1 MKRSHAIALVLLV
14 AGALLGVTVMLERAL
29 ELREAFDPLA
39 DAKIAVLFIAVAAV
53 LLILGFFIGVIHFRS
68 SGRARED
75 RATIGRLR
83 DALEAERSKR
93 KDVAEERH
101 SLSQKVVALEDDL
114 KQLRLENERA
124 AETDDRAP
132 YDDSEI
138 EALRSEVARLKDET
152 ERLREER
159 AKAQVE
165 ARAAVDEARE
175 TLAGIEGQPSA
186 RGELDRLAKECDR
199 LRTEL
204 KSRRER
210 MVDLQADLSVAET
223 EAAQA
228 RAEAEELRELR
239 SEPAKPMARL
249 EGQSLHEVLET
260 MVGLEGVSVALVADG
275 EGLVVDSAGEV
286 LQPDALA
293 AVSGLVAELSPR
305 VSDLLPIGEISQ
317 VALGDVRGKV
327 MEVRYF
333 PLFGES
339 CALAI
344 IRDETHPHPEI
355 AKDAIEVIVSKLAD

>member
-1 MKRSHAIALVLLV
+1 VKRSHAIALVLLV

-29 ELREAFDPLA
+29 ELGPAYDPFA
-39 DAKIAVLFIAVAAV
+39 DTETAVLFIAVAAV
-53 LLILGFFIGVIHFRS
+53 LVILGFFIGVIHSRS
-68 SGRARED
+68 SGRASED
-75 RATIGRLR
+75 RGTIDRLR
-83 DALEAERSKR
+83 EALEAERARR
-93 KDVAEERH
+93 KEVAEERH
-101 SLSQKVVALEDDL
+101 ALSQKAIALEDEC
-114 KQLRLENERA
+114 KQLRLEQERDQA
-124 AETDDRAP
+124 ASGRDPEDDAKV
-132 YDDSEI
+132 
-138 EALRSEVARLKDET
+138 EALQDEVAQLRGEAARLRDEVARAED
-152 ERLREER
+152 R
-159 AKAQVE
+159 

-175 TLAGIEGQPSA
+175 TIAGAQARPSA
-186 RGELDRLAKECDR
+186 REEIDRLASECDR
-199 LRTEL
+199 LRHEL

-223 EAAQA
+223 EAEQA
-228 RAEAEELRELR
+228 RAEAEALRELR
-239 SEPAKPMARL
+239 AGPALPLERL
-249 EGQSLHEVLET
+249 EGRSLHEVLES
-260 MVGLEGVSVALVADG
+260 MVGLEGVTVALVADG

-355 AKDAIEVIVSKLAD
+355 AKNAIEAIVSKLAD

>member
-1 MKRSHAIALVLLV
+1 VKRSHAIALVLLV
-14 AGALLGVTVMLERAL
+14 AGALLGVAVMLERAL
-29 ELREAFDPLA
+29 ELRDAFDPFA
-39 DAKIAVLFIAVAAV
+39 DAQVAVLFIAVAAV
-53 LLILGFFIGVIHFRS
+53 LVILGFFIGVIHFRS
-68 SGRARED
+68 SGQARED

-83 DALEAERSKR
+83 EALEAERNKR

-101 SLSQKVVALEDDL
+101 SLSQKVVALEDDI

-124 AETDDRAP
+124 ADAVGREQRDGP
-132 YDDSEI
+132 KVE
-138 EALRSEVARLKDET
+138 ELRGEVARLKEEN

-159 AKAQVE
+159 ARAEVQ

-175 TLAGIEGQPSA
+175 TLAGIEDRPPA
-186 RGELDRLAKECDR
+186 RDEIDRLANECDR
-199 LRTEL
+199 LRVEL

-249 EGQSLHEVLET
+249 EGQSLHDVLDT
-260 MVGLEGVSVALVADG
+260 MVGLEGVTVALVADG

-317 VALGDVRGKV
+317 VALGDIKGKV